1 MALQYDAP
9 SSRVD
14 FQAALTANPTLS
26 TATQDAITAILGN
39 SETVAVGSFDG
50 TNLVAPSNVQAVF
63 ADIAGNAGDQVTVTL
78 PADAMASASAWVFNS
93 DADLTVAFNTVER
106 VIASGNGNDTI
117 TVAGDKDTVLDGA
130 NGNDTLQTSGGNDSV
145 TGGAGDDSI
154 STGAG
159 NDTIVSGEGNDT
171 IDAGTGFDVVQI
183 AGDSSDFTFKVVG
196 DNLVATAKD
205 GSASVTASNAE
216 VFSFGETDNV
226 MITGSET
233 DAQALRLYE
242 AFFARSADIDGAK
255 YWLNDLAEGQM
266 ATDIARSFLA
276 SEEFQSKGNL
286 SDAEYIDILYQNALG
301 RESDTVGKAYWLNDL
316 ASGMDRADV
325 AISIV
330 GSVEAAE
337 VIDNVVIITGLV

>member
-1 MALQYDAP
+1 MALQYDTP
-9 SSRVD
+9 SSRAD
-14 FQAALTANPTLS
+14 FTAALAANVTLS
-26 TATQDAITAILGN
+26 AATQQAIAGILGS
-39 SETVAVGSFDG
+39 SETVSVASFDG
-50 TNLVAPSNVQAVF
+50 TSLTGPANVQAVV
-63 ADIAGNAGDQVTVTL
+63 ANIAGEAGDKVTLDL
-78 PADAMASASAWVFNS
+78 PADAMASASAWIFNT

-117 TVAGDKDTVLDGA
+117 TVAGDKDTVLDGG

-205 GSASVTASNAE
+205 GSASVTAKNVE

-226 MITGSET
+226 MVVSSET

-242 AFFARSADIDGAK
+242 AFFARSADIEGAQ
-255 YWLNDLAEGQM
+255 YWLSDLDQGQM
-266 ATDIARSFLA
+266 PTHIAKSFLA
-276 SEEFQSKGNL
+276 SEEFQSKGNI
-286 SDAEYIDILYQNALG
+286 SDAEYIDILYQNALN
-301 RESDTVGKAYWLNDL
+301 RASDTEGKAYWLNDI
-316 ASGMDRADV
+316 AQGMDRADV

-330 GSVEAAE
+330 GSVEAAD
-337 VIDNVVIITGLV
+337 VIDNVVIINGLV